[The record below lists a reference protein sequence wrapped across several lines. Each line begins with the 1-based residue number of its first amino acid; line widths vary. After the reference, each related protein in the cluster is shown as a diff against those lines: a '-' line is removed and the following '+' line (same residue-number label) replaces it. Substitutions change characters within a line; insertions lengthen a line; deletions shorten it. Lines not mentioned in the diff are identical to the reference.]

1 MPTPEE
7 MRDEVAKWPGD
18 AEVMLRILVAKHSGD
33 VAGATA
39 AVQEVAASSRWP
51 SVLLVSADQ
60 TLAVLR
66 VLDAA
71 GVLKGGIAAWLE
83 EAGALQLDEE
93 FEVRRLL
100 DGDTA

>member
-1 MPTPEE
+1 M
-7 MRDEVAKWPGD
+7 
-18 AEVMLRILVAKHSGD
+18 
-33 VAGATA
+33 
-39 AVQEVAASSRWP
+39 
-51 SVLLVSADQ
+51 LLVSADQ
-60 TLAVLR
+60 TLAVLQ